1 MGQYDLPSRTGVYF
15 INLDRV
21 PARAAFMQDQF
32 TLTGLVGAQRFSA
45 VDGQQAGALDG
56 NGYVPGTGTR
66 WGLTQSEVA
75 CFESHRALWQTVV
88 DQGLNAA
95 AIFEDDVEMSAE
107 SGRVIAALL
116 NHGKGFDLIKLD
128 YSPRSMRFGPL
139 QKIAD
144 VPVRPMLEMAP
155 SSAAYVLTQAACR
168 KLLSWSE
175 RYSDHLDDF
184 ISLPRPEWKIY
195 QCFPA
200 VGVQVIWSKQQDQT
214 AEPVR
219 ISERSQ
225 DQKTN
230 SGLDKGPMWFRVRR
244 ELRAARRKLY
254 WRAGGEARLKA
265 QGGFVGFIPCADD
278 LGV

>member
-1 MGQYDLPSRTGVYF
+1 MGQYDLPSQTGVYF

-45 VDGQQAGALDG
+45 VDGQQTGALDG

-66 WGLTQSEVA
+66 WGLTQSEIA

-88 DQGLNAA
+88 DQGLKAV

-107 SGRVIAALL
+107 SGAVIAALL
-116 NHGKGFDLIKLD
+116 SNGADFDLIKLD
-128 YSPRSMRFGPL
+128 YSPRSMRFGAL
-139 QKIAD
+139 QSIAD

-155 SSAAYVLTQAACR
+155 SSAAYIVTQAACR

-184 ISLPRPEWKIY
+184 ISLPRPNWKIY

-214 AEPVR
+214 AEPVK

-230 SGLDKGPMWFRVRR
+230 SGLDKGPMWFRIRR

-254 WRAGGEARLKA
+254 WRAGGESRLKA
-265 QGGFVGFIPCADD
+265 QSGFIGFIPCADD